1 MRNKET
7 GFDTKVYEGYSQ
19 VRPIAKIEEER
30 PWNFLEI
37 VQRYIPEGA
46 RFLDAGCGN
55 TFKLEELA
63 GSGTPVAR
71 FTGFDINQKLLR
83 EAQNKS
89 LTSHL
94 NLDLLRADINSPFPF
109 PDQSF
114 DVVTFML
121 ARHNAAE
128 AYRVLKPGG
137 IVIME
142 RVGEGEKREVKVL
155 FGSDKEGPRGYLSEK
170 EEGSL
175 LAEYLGDFKAAGF
188 SILEA
193 LSGKWAT
200 WVDKKGLLTLL
211 QNTPFVRK
219 FDPAKDA
226 AAVDEAER
234 LFTTEKGIALTQHR
248 LAIVAL
254 K

>member
-7 GFDTKVYEGYSQ
+7 GFDPKVYEGYSQ

-37 VQRYIPEGA
+37 VQRYVPQGA

-63 GSGTPVAR
+63 GLGAPVDR
-71 FTGFDINQKLLR
+71 FTGLDINQKHLR
-83 EAQNKS
+83 EALSKS
-89 LTSHL
+89 VNSHL

-109 PDQSF
+109 ASETF

-121 ARHNAAE
+121 ARHNADE

-142 RVGEGEKREVKVL
+142 RVGEGDKRGGKAL
-155 FGSDKEGPRGYLSEK
+155 FGDDGDGPRGYLSGK

-175 LAEYLGDFKAAGF
+175 LSEYINDFKAAGF

-226 AAVDEAER
+226 
-234 LFTTEKGIALTQHR
+234 
-248 LAIVAL
+248 
-254 K
+254 